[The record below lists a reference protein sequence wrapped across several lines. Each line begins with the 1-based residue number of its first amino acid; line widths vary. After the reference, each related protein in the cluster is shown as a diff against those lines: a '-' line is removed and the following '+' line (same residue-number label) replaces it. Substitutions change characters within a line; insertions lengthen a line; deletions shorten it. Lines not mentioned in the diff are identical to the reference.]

1 MNKTLGATALALSLG
16 LAAATFAPAAAQAA
30 DTAAITGKV
39 YSDNGTPLKNVTVEA
54 ISGGNV
60 IKKTTSDSVGKYFLR
75 GLAGGTYTLKYS
87 DTNKRYLT
95 EYYGDAATLE
105 KATSIVLSDGEKRT
119 GTSELI
125 THAGKVTGRVNVNGV
140 AAQASLGPIE
150 ARLYDSKGVL
160 VEKQI
165 ASPTFKFYYLP
176 ADGYS
181 IYFCSPNDDQSWINC
196 SFYKDAK
203 NAEGK
208 TIVDV
213 TTGASLTGLVQNLS
227 TPEGAVLPTI
237 VTGDVSPAK
246 VKYGKAIDIT
256 VDVESYADTSKGT
269 VSIQHHG
276 RIVQTTSVV
285 DGVAEFRISTKAWAD
300 TKSAKKIKVIF
311 NATATAKRSASFT
324 SFLFK

>member
-1 MNKTLGATALALSLG
+1 
-16 LAAATFAPAAAQAA
+16 
-30 DTAAITGKV
+30 
-39 YSDNGTPLKNVTVEA
+39 
-54 ISGGNV
+54 
-60 IKKTTSDSVGKYFLR
+60 
-75 GLAGGTYTLKYS
+75 
-87 DTNKRYLT
+87 
-95 EYYGDAATLE
+95 
-105 KATSIVLSDGEKRT
+105 
-119 GTSELI
+119 
-125 THAGKVTGRVNVNGV
+125 
-140 AAQASLGPIE
+140 
-150 ARLYDSKGVL
+150 
-160 VEKQI
+160 
-165 ASPTFKFYYLP
+165 
-176 ADGYS
+176 
-181 IYFCSPNDDQSWINC
+181 
-196 SFYKDAK
+196 
-203 NAEGK
+203 
-208 TIVDV
+208 
-213 TTGASLTGLVQNLS
+213 VQNLS

>member
-39 YSDNGTPLKNVTVEA
+39 YSDNGTPVKNVTVEA
-54 ISGGNV
+54 ISGGAV
-60 IKKTTSDSVGKYFLR
+60 VKSTTSNSVGAYFFR

-105 KATSIVLSDGEKRT
+105 KATTIVLSDGEKRT
-119 GTSELI
+119 GTSDLI

-140 AAQASLGPIE
+140 AAQAALGPIE
-150 ARLYDSKGVL
+150 ARLYDSKGNL

-196 SFYKDAK
+196 SFYKDSK

-213 TTGASLTGLVQNLS
+213 TTGASLTGLVQNLT
-227 TPEGAVLPTI
+227 TPEGAVLPTL

-256 VDVESYADTSKGT
+256 VDVESYTDTSKGT

-285 DGVAEFRISTKAWAD
+285 DGVAEFRISTKAWAH
-300 TKSAKKIKVIF
+300 THNPKKIKVIF